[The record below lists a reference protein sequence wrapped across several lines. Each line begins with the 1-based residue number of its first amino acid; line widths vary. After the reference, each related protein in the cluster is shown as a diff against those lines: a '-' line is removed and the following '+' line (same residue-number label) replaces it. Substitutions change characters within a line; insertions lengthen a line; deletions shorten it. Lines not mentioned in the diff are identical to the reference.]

1 MNRYASPQQVADY
14 QRDGAVYLPGLFKDW
29 VEAISAGI
37 ERNMREPGP
46 YASENLRAGDTGRF
60 FDDYCNWERIPEFQ
74 GVVRRSPAAET
85 AAELMGS
92 GSAQFFHDHV
102 LVKEPGTSKA
112 TPWHQDAPYYF
123 VEGEQTV
130 SFWIPVDPV
139 SQATLRCI
147 AGSHLWPKLVM
158 PVRWLSDQNFYP
170 GDNNYLPVPDP
181 DAEPDK
187 FPVLEHGTWRACQY
201 VGASAPRLFDQVGW
215 RRRALCHATGPH
227 LPTLS
232 GPRHARRA
240 AIARGLVS
248 DHLAVHLTTRY
259 STHWLKLGVAV
270 LVFLSSTGYVVAE
283 VPRMPIVRIAE
294 LQIDPA
300 QLEHFKVAVK
310 EEMDIS
316 VRQEPGVLAIYAVAE
331 KDNPSRLRFFEMY
344 ADEAA
349 YKSHIQS
356 PHFRKYFETT
366 KAMIM
371 LRRLIETDPVQLS
384 AKQN

>member
-14 QRDGAVYLPGLFKDW
+14 RRDGAVYLPGLFKDW
-29 VEAISAGI
+29 VDSISAGI

-92 GSAQFFHDHV
+92 SSAQFFHDHV

-112 TPWHQDAPYYF
+112 TPWHQDSPYYF

-187 FPVLEHGTWRACQY
+187 FSVLEWPMQPGDAVAFHYRTVHGARANM
-201 VGASAPRLFDQVGW
+201 SEH
-215 RRRALCHATGPH
+215 RRRAFSIRWVGDDAHYVSRPGRTSPPYPGHGMQEGQRLRADWF
-227 LPTLS
+227 PTIW
-232 GPRHARRA
+232 RRT
-240 AIARGLVS
+240 ARG
-248 DHLAVHLTTRY
+248 
-259 STHWLKLGVAV
+259 
-270 LVFLSSTGYVVAE
+270 
-283 VPRMPIVRIAE
+283 
-294 LQIDPA
+294 Q
-300 QLEHFKVAVK
+300 QC
-310 EEMDIS
+310 
-316 VRQEPGVLAIYAVAE
+316 
-331 KDNPSRLRFFEMY
+331 
-344 ADEAA
+344 
-349 YKSHIQS
+349 
-356 PHFRKYFETT
+356 
-366 KAMIM
+366 
-371 LRRLIETDPVQLS
+371 
-384 AKQN
+384 